1 MPVHSLSRRF
11 DLLAIFIVFV
21 GLALRLIEAS
31 QTYLNPDEALI
42 FFIAQP
48 SGWYARSLLYHHP
61 PLFFLLLHYL
71 QLFSD
76 SEFCLRLIPAL
87 AGSLYPWVI
96 WKWLTRQHYPHA
108 ALVTFAILEFSPNLI
123 SLSAQV
129 RGYTLVLLLVSLALY
144 YLEDALETKALRS
157 LLISTVCIYLAI
169 LTEYSAAFAVSALG
183 LYALIRLVGDARQ
196 IRFVLAWSLSQA
208 GALAIYAALYKSSIA
223 TLLGTPAKDEL
234 VSGYLSTAFPQPSQ
248 DLFIFSIAG
257 TLKQFAYLSSSLA
270 LGYIGAVLFAA
281 GILFLCFAGNTGN
294 QYRLRALAIAFGAAF
309 VLALGAALLQFH
321 PYGRSRQTAILT
333 LFSASGIG
341 FGCEWL
347 FRRFPIVSIP
357 TAFLI
362 AAACYLSASPDFSN
376 IPKDRQQLPNMVRA
390 IQELKAQ
397 LPADALILADDE
409 TTWMLHY
416 YLGDRHQ
423 STPRRYANGMQESRI
438 SAYRSFSFR
447 WDHGSLEGIH
457 RDLASLRAAL
467 PGSLQQPVWVL
478 DGGFYMLPGT
488 IPSSQMLSNTFLLL
502 SPDTL

>member
-1 MPVHSLSRRF
+1 MPVHSLSRRS
-11 DLLAIFIVFV
+11 DLLAIFIVLV
-21 GLALRLIEAS
+21 ALALRLIEAS

-42 FFIAQP
+42 FFISQP
-48 SGWYARSLLYHHP
+48 SGWYERSLLYHHP

-76 SEFCLRLIPAL
+76 SESFLRLLPAI

-96 WKWLTRQHYPHA
+96 WKWLVRQQYPHA
-108 ALVTFAILEFSPNLI
+108 AWVAFAVLEFSPNLI

-144 YLEDALETKALRS
+144 YLEDALEAKGLRS
-157 LLISTVCIYLAI
+157 LLISTVCSYLAI
-169 LTEYSAAFAVSALG
+169 LTEYSAAFAIGALG
-183 LYALIRLVGDARQ
+183 VYALVRLVPEARQ
-196 IRFVLAWSLSQA
+196 IRFALAWSLSQI

-223 TLLGTPAKDEL
+223 TLLATPAKDDL

-257 TLKQFAYLSSSLA
+257 TVKQFVYLSSSLP
-270 LGYIGAVLFAA
+270 LGYIGAALFAA

-309 VLALGAALLQFH
+309 VLALGAALLQLH

-333 LFSASGIG
+333 LFSAPGIA

-347 FRRFPIVSIP
+347 FRRFPVVSIP
-357 TAFLI
+357 TAFLF
-362 AAACYLSASPDFSN
+362 AAACYLCATPDFSN
-376 IPKDRQQLPNMVRA
+376 IPKDRQQLPNMAQA
-390 IQELKAQ
+390 IQQMKAQ
-397 LPADALILADDE
+397 LPVDALILADDE

-416 YLGDRHQ
+416 YLGDRQQ
-423 STPRRYANGMQESRI
+423 STPRHYANGMQESRI
-438 SAYRSFSFR
+438 STYRSFSFR

-457 RDLASLRAAL
+457 RDLASLRMAL
-467 PGSLQQPVWVL
+467 QVSLEQPVWVL

-488 IPSSQMLSNTFLLL
+488 IPSSQMLSNTLLLL